1 MRMPDERAKQ
11 NGGNIP
17 RRRIVT
23 KHLGTWEWR
32 PDDPSQGEEP
42 GRWIRVA

>member
-1 MRMPDERAKQ
+1 VRMPDERNKA
-11 NGGNIP
+11 NGSIP
-17 RRRIVT
+17 RWRIVT
-23 KHLGTWEWR
+23 KHCGTWEWR